1 MEILDFVDKAN
12 RIEDLDEL
20 FNLYK
25 AAARSYGYDRVL
37 FSLMTDH
44 VALGLPAGHGV
55 MQNYPDDWMK
65 HYVKEE
71 FQHCDPVRSFM
82 FAKSGPFIWDELPL
96 ITDYNSRQSAVM
108 NGAYEAG
115 LYNGAA
121 VSMRGPNN
129 EIAGIGAASS
139 DNVELPP
146 TSPHALHLL
155 SQHYYY
161 VYQQIILKAKGNG
174 QQDCFSVTERERDI
188 LHWLGAGKSVGDIAT
203 IVNLSED
210 GVKYHLN
217 KIYKK
222 FNTNNRY
229 TTVVKALYSGLI
241 NL

>member
-1 MEILDFVDKAN
+1 MEVLEFIDQANKAQ
-12 RIEDLDEL
+12 DLDEL
-20 FNLYK
+20 FGLYQSASK
-25 AAARSYGYDRVL
+25 AYGYDRII

-44 VALGLPAGHGV
+44 IALGLEAGHGI

-65 HYVKEE
+65 HYVREG
-71 FQHCDPVRSFM
+71 FQNCDPVRSFM

-96 ITDYNSRQSAVM
+96 ITDLNARQANCLYGGRES
-108 NGAYEAG
+108 G
-115 LYNGAA
+115 LFNGAA
-121 VSMRGPNN
+121 VSLRGPNN

-139 DNVELPP
+139 DDVELPP

-161 VYQQIILKAKGNG
+161 AYQQIILKSKG
-174 QQDCFSVTERERDI
+174 QQDSISITQRERDI

-203 IVNLSED
+203 IINLSED

-217 KIYKK
+217 KIYRK

-229 TTVVKALYSGLI
+229 TTVVKALYNGLI